1 MDLLQSEEDAQRNAV
16 ELKVLEKYIAVI
28 TFFFFFSEK
37 AWLLI
42 TVEEKKEEKMT

>member
-1 MDLLQSEEDAQRNAV
+1 MDLLQSEEDAHRNAV

-28 TFFFFFSEK
+28 TFFFFSEK